1 MKKVLY
7 VVPIFLL
14 ILAVACSGGKKEGVQ
29 IAHPRFDEHMTRTAQ
44 DSADVLNLTN
54 RFLDLL
60 KAEQYDDA
68 LNMLYTFNSEDS
80 IIQPISDARRQEMLN
95 TFGTF
100 PVLNYEI
107 DTVLMYT
114 DYDTEVRYIYEFFK
128 KPEGSTMPNTMNGT
142 VCPHRYEGQWYLTV
156 PTEKSE
162 RLFEKNRTR
171 DSRS

>member
-1 MKKVLY
+1 MKKLLY
-7 VVPIFLL
+7 VVPFFAL
-14 ILAVACSGGKKEGVQ
+14 ILMACSGGKKEEFRFSP
-29 IAHPRFDEHMTRTAQ
+29 PRFDEYMSRTAQ

-60 KAEQYDDA
+60 KGGQYDEA

-80 IIQPISDARRQEMLN
+80 IIQPIADERRQELLS

-114 DYDTEVRYIYEFFK
+114 EFDTEVRYIYEFFK

-162 RLFEKNRTR
+162 RLFEKKRTR
-171 DSRS
+171 DTRS

>member
-1 MKKVLY
+1 M
-7 VVPIFLL
+7 L
-14 ILAVACSGGKKEGVQ
+14 ILTAACSGGKKEGFQ
-29 IAHPRFDEHMTRTAQ
+29 IAHPRFDENMSRTAQ

-60 KAEQYDDA
+60 KAEQYDEA
-68 LNMLYTFNSEDS
+68 LNMLYTFNTEDS
-80 IIQPISDARRQEMLN
+80 IIQPISETRRQEMLS
-95 TFGTF
+95 TFSNF
-100 PVLNYEI
+100 PVVNYEI
-107 DTVLMYT
+107 DTVLMYNES
-114 DYDTEVRYIYEFFK
+114 DTEVRYIYEFFK

-142 VCPHRYEGQWYLTV
+142 VCPHRHDGQWYLTV